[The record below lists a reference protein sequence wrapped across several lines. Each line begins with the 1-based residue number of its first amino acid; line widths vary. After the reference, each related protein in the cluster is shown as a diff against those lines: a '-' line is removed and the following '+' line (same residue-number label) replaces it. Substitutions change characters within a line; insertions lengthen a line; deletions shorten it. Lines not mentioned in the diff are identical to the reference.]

1 MNSKEK
7 NDFLAI
13 SLNKLNPNKITR
25 DIIFYFL
32 LVNTIIALILLIIIL
47 NPSKSVRNFFLKFI
61 KKSIFKIR
69 LYYILFL
76 IIAIYFYYYLYLKD
90 CFEQIDVDTFKFYY
104 ERLNKFHRSY
114 EIESKIWMVFII
126 IVCLLSIY
134 RYAYLINKEER
145 IKNNI

>member
-69 LYYILFL
+69 LYHILFL
-76 IIAIYFYYYLYLKD
+76 IIAIYFYYYLFLKD

>member
-7 NDFLAI
+7 NDFSAI

-47 NPSKSVRNFFLKFI
+47 NPSKSVRNFFFKFI

-69 LYYILFL
+69 LYHILFL

>member
-61 KKSIFKIR
+61 KKSIFKVR
-69 LYYILFL
+69 LYHILFL

-145 IKNNI
+145 IKNKI

>member
-47 NPSKSVRNFFLKFI
+47 NPSKSVRNFFFKFI
-61 KKSIFKIR
+61 KRSIFKIR
-69 LYYILFL
+69 LYHILFL

>member
-32 LVNTIIALILLIIIL
+32 LFYTIIALILLIIIL

-69 LYYILFL
+69 LYHILFL
-76 IIAIYFYYYLYLKD
+76 IIAIYFYYYFYLKD

>member
-69 LYYILFL
+69 LYHILFL
-76 IIAIYFYYYLYLKD
+76 IIAIYFYYYFYLKD

-145 IKNNI
+145 IKNKI

>member
-69 LYYILFL
+69 LYHILFL

-134 RYAYLINKEER
+134 RYAYLINMEER

>member
-7 NDFLAI
+7 IDFLAI

-69 LYYILFL
+69 LYHILFL
-76 IIAIYFYYYLYLKD
+76 IIAIYFYYYLFLKD

>member
-47 NPSKSVRNFFLKFI
+47 NPSKSVRNFFFKFI

-69 LYYILFL
+69 LYHILFL

-134 RYAYLINKEER
+134 RYVYLINKEER

>member
-32 LVNTIIALILLIIIL
+32 FVNTIIALILLIIIL

-69 LYYILFL
+69 LYHILFL

>member
-69 LYYILFL
+69 LYHILFL

-134 RYAYLINKEER
+134 RYAYLINKEKR

>member
-69 LYYILFL
+69 LYHILFL
-76 IIAIYFYYYLYLKD
+76 IVAIYFYYYLYLKD

>member
-47 NPSKSVRNFFLKFI
+47 NPSKSVRNFFFKFI

-69 LYYILFL
+69 LYHILFL
-76 IIAIYFYYYLYLKD
+76 IIAIHFYYYLYLKD

>member
-69 LYYILFL
+69 LYHILFL
-76 IIAIYFYYYLYLKD
+76 IIAVYFYYYLFLKD

>member
-69 LYYILFL
+69 LYHILFL

-90 CFEQIDVDTFKFYY
+90 CFEQIDVDTFKFFY

>member
-47 NPSKSVRNFFLKFI
+47 NPSKSVRNFFFKFI

-69 LYYILFL
+69 LYHILFL

>member
-7 NDFLAI
+7 NDFLSI
-13 SLNKLNPNKITR
+13 SLNKLNHNKITR

-69 LYYILFL
+69 LYHILFL

>member
-69 LYYILFL
+69 LYHILFL
-76 IIAIYFYYYLYLKD
+76 IIAIYFYYYLFLKD

-134 RYAYLINKEER
+134 RYVYLINKEER

>member
-47 NPSKSVRNFFLKFI
+47 NPSKSVRNFFFKFI

-69 LYYILFL
+69 LYHILFL

-90 CFEQIDVDTFKFYY
+90 CFEQIDFDTFKFYY

>member
-69 LYYILFL
+69 LYHILFL

>member
-69 LYYILFL
+69 LYHILFL
-76 IIAIYFYYYLYLKD
+76 IIATYFYYYLYLKD